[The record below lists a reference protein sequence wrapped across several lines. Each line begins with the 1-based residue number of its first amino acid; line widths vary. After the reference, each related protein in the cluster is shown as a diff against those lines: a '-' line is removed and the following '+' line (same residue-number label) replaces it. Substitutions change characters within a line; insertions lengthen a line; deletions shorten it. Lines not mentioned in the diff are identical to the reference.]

1 MRGPGTRMP
10 PSHLPYAP
18 CGPQGTRERHPDTVT
33 VGAAHRSAAR
43 AWGARPVPFRTRKL
57 SPIAPRVLRGQP
69 VGGQG
74 AADRWTAPSRTLELR
89 RGRPRGLPL
98 FSLYKLIFALSVLR
112 VLGLTLVEG
121 IVVVRGEV
129 EPIFLLMSLSGGA
142 QLAPGFCRHVYPD
155 GSFAPYFQ

>member
-1 MRGPGTRMP
+1 M
-10 PSHLPYAP
+10 
-18 CGPQGTRERHPDTVT
+18 
-33 VGAAHRSAAR
+33 GAAHRSAAR

-74 AADRWTAPSRTLELR
+74 AADRWTAPSRHRTEK
-89 RGRPRGLPL
+89 GEASRPPP
-98 FSLYKLIFALSVLR
+98 FFALYKPTFTLSVLG
-112 VLGLTLVEG
+112 VFGLALVEG

-142 QLAPGFCRHVYPD
+142 QSAPGFCRHVYSD

>member
-10 PSHLPYAP
+10 PSRLLLCAMRPPGHVDET
-18 CGPQGTRERHPDTVT
+18 QDTVT

-74 AADRWTAPSRTLELR
+74 AADRWTAPSRRMT
-89 RGRPRGLPL
+89 
-98 FSLYKLIFALSVLR
+98 
-112 VLGLTLVEG
+112 
-121 IVVVRGEV
+121 
-129 EPIFLLMSLSGGA
+129 
-142 QLAPGFCRHVYPD
+142 
-155 GSFAPYFQ
+155 